1 MTGNQ
6 IPEDVRRFIVT
17 SIPSVPYLE
26 ALLLLRNPAIQDWN
40 ADLLAQRLYISK
52 HQAEGLL
59 DELYAR
65 GFLQKREPAKDFSY
79 APRDQHLK
87 DIADKLDAAYR
98 LDLIGITHLIHSN
111 SSKKLQ
117 QFADAFKWRRD

>member
-26 ALLLLRNPAIQDWN
+26 ALLLLRNTATQVWN
-40 ADLLAQRLYISK
+40 ADLLSQRLYISS
-52 HQAEGLL
+52 HQAADLL
-59 DELYAR
+59 EALCAR
-65 GFLQKREPAKDFSY
+65 GFLQRAESTKAFSY
-79 APRDQHLK
+79 APDDPHLRAAVDQ
-87 DIADKLDAAYR
+87 LDAAYQVN
-98 LDLIGITHLIHSN
+98 LIGITHLIHSN

-117 QFADAFKWRRD
+117 QFADAFRWRRD